1 MVRRGRAVFR
11 GKRRGLKAVMKTI
24 MRGMTPAWTRNL
36 GRVIS
41 GKGGKREKGIIT
53 SYNRGTLS
61 IYRPKKKRTV

>member
-11 GKRRGLKAVMKTI
+11 GKRRGHKAVMKTI

-41 GKGGKREKGIIT
+41 GKGGKRAKGIIT
-53 SYNRGTLS
+53 
-61 IYRPKKKRTV
+61 